1 MNSERLQEQ
10 LTQLRLDWIRVQDGE
25 IGDTTRY
32 MFDAGMVDI
41 CFARR
46 EDETQ
51 PYTARDIRDIL
62 INCPPQRRITKVHYS
77 TQNTGLREAEIAGA
91 TEKRLAYIEALYAL
105 ALTYKEALLAEL
117 VASEAPLPT
126 LDETIRKRFDAAI
139 AVLRGVDAQ
148 YPGMS
153 LVAFVYGL
161 MHVTYKEEWT
171 GPDTPGK
178 LPGLPQHMWDWSLR
192 KFIEICI
199 QKLKDGDISGLHQ
212 YFDAFRYGWEKS
224 ISPEWLGEL
233 RDFYEDYR
241 LTRFWHLVRELGQE
255 LQILAAQLRDFSEEG
270 IWYAEILEKIAVY
283 LLGQR
288 LEAVDYLELCVLGP
302 KNLDFIITE
311 STETGSKFW
320 TQWRGVTTFMGNV
333 RASQLWV
340 SNVPKP
346 KASHHYEL
354 YRADEEFGGYVFYRS
369 LQL

>member
-1 MNSERLQEQ
+1 VNSERLQEQ
-10 LTQLRLDWIRVQDGE
+10 LTQLRLDWIRIQDGE

-32 MFDAGMVDI
+32 IFDAGMVDI

-62 INCPPQRRITKVHYS
+62 INCPPQRRIAKVHYS

-105 ALTYKEALLAEL
+105 ALKYKEALLAEL

-139 AVLRGVDAQ
+139 EVLRGVDAQ

-153 LVAFVYGL
+153 LMSFAYISYANPEN
-161 MHVTYKEEWT
+161 T
-171 GPDTPGK
+171 
-178 LPGLPQHMWDWSLR
+178 LPGIQKEMWDWSLSR
-192 KFIEICI
+192 FIAHVIPML
-199 QKLKDGDISGLHQ
+199 QAGDISGLEL
-212 YFDAFRYGWEKS
+212 YFS
-224 ISPEWLGEL
+224 IFKRVDHDGRFGYRTVIGTTTPVG
-233 RDFYEDYR
+233 FYEDYR

-283 LLGQR
+283 LFGQR
-288 LEAVDYLELCVLGP
+288 LAAVDYLELCVLGP